1 MPIFRISGSKVQK
14 IKPTKFSGVDI
25 EKQLQR
31 LIENNLDTIFEMTF
45 IETEFSTTHGGR
57 IDTLAIDNDKR
68 PVIIE
73 YKADKSS
80 TVLLQG
86 LYYMDWLVENKAEF
100 EKVVRNRLHHEV
112 PINWKSGI
120 RLILIAKSFEI
131 WDKFAVNRIKEE
143 VELYEYTLYENNE
156 IKLEKATLPKDFRGT
171 SKKTSIT
178 SIAEYSTDSL
188 MAKIKDNKIKEI
200 VTVLREKVKLISDDI
215 EERAT
220 KEHIIFKSSINFAAI
235 YPQKKQYWLDIKMS
249 RDEVR
254 KQFPKLDVRPHKDP
268 VFSHI
273 RCNENTDI
281 EQLIVLIEQAYEN
294 TQ

>member
-1 MPIFRISGSKVQK
+1 MPIFKISGKKVQK
-14 IKPTKFSGVDI
+14 IKPSKFSGNDK

-31 LIENNLDTIFEMTF
+31 LIENNLDTIFEMTY
-45 IETEFSTTHGGR
+45 IDTEFSTTHGGR
-57 IDTLAIDNDKR
+57 IDTLAIDNVNR

-100 EKVVRNRLHHEV
+100 EKIVRNRLNNEV
-112 PINWKSGI
+112 PVNWNSGV

-156 IKLEKATLPKDFRGT
+156 IKLEKTALPKDFRGAA
-171 SKKTSIT
+171 KTSIT
-178 SIAEYSTDSL
+178 STSEYSPEDL
-188 MAKIKDNKIKEI
+188 MSKIKDDEIREI
-200 VTVLREKVKLISDDI
+200 VTKLREQVKLIADDI

-220 KEHIIFKSSINFAAI
+220 KEHIIFKSSVNFAAI
-235 YPQKKQYWLDIKMS
+235 YTQKKQYWFDVKLT
-249 RDEVR
+249 RDEVK
-254 KQFPKLDVRPHKDP
+254 KQFGSLDVRPHKDE
-268 VFSHI
+268 VFTHI
-273 RCNENTDI
+273 RCNDKTDI
-281 EQLIVLIEQAYEN
+281 AQLITLAEQAYEN

>member
-1 MPIFRISGSKVQK
+1 MPIFIISGNKVQK
-14 IKPTKFSGVDI
+14 IKPTRFSGVDV

-31 LIENNLDTIFEMTF
+31 LIENNLGTIFEMIF
-45 IETEFSTTHGGR
+45 IETEFSTNHGGR

-100 EKVVRNRLHHEV
+100 EKVVRNKLHNEV
-112 PINWKSGI
+112 PINWKGGI

-143 VELYEYTLYENNE
+143 VELYENILYENNE
-156 IKLEKATLPKDFRGT
+156 IKLEKTTLPKDFRGA
-171 SKKTSIT
+171 SKTSIT
-178 SIAEYSTDSL
+178 SIAEYSVDTL
-188 MAKIKDNKIKEI
+188 MAKIKDDRIKEI
-200 VTVLREKVKLISDDI
+200 VTVLREKLKLISDDI

-220 KEHIIFKSSINFAAI
+220 KELIIFKSSIKFAAI
-235 YPQKKQYWLDIKMS
+235 YPQKKQYWFDVKMS
-249 RDEVR
+249 REEVR
-254 KQFPKLDVRPHKDP
+254 KQFAKLDVRPHKDA
-268 VFSHI
+268 VFTHI
-273 RCNENTDI
+273 RCNENTNI
-281 EQLIVLIEQAYEN
+281 EQLIALAEQAYES

>member
-1 MPIFRISGSKVQK
+1 MPIFRISGNRVQK
-14 IKPTKFSGVDI
+14 IKPTGFLGADI
-25 EKQLQR
+25 EKQLQK
-31 LIENNLDTIFEMTF
+31 LIENNLNAIFEMTF
-45 IETEFSTTHGGR
+45 IETEFSTSHRGR
-57 IDTLAIDNDKR
+57 IDTLAIDKDKR

-100 EKVVRNRLHHEV
+100 AQLVRNKLHNDV

-143 VELYEYTLYENNE
+143 VELYEYILYENNE
-156 IKLEKATLPKDFRGT
+156 IKLEPTTLPKDFRG
-171 SKKTSIT
+171 SSKTSIT
-178 SIAEYSTDSL
+178 SIAEYSADKL
-188 MAKIKDNKIKEI
+188 MTKIKDNRIKEI
-200 VTVLREKVKLISDDI
+200 VTALREKLKLISDHI

-220 KEHIIFKSSINFAAI
+220 KEHIIFKSSVNFAAI
-235 YPQKKQYWLDIKMS
+235 YPQKKQYWFDVKIS
-249 RDEVR
+249 REEVR
-254 KQFPKLDVRPHKDP
+254 KQFGKLDVRPHKDA
-268 VFSHI
+268 VFTHI
-273 RCNENTDI
+273 RCNEKTNI
-281 EQLIVLIEQAYEN
+281 EQLTALAEQAYEN

>member
-1 MPIFRISGSKVQK
+1 MPIFRISGNIIQK
-14 IKPTKFSGVDI
+14 IKPTKFSGADI

-31 LIENNLDTIFEMTF
+31 LIEKNLNTIFEMTF
-45 IETEFSTTHGGR
+45 IETEFSTSHRGR

-100 EKVVRNRLHHEV
+100 EKVVRNKLHNEV
-112 PINWKSGI
+112 PINWRSGI

-156 IKLEKATLPKDFRGT
+156 IKLEKTTLPKDFRG
-171 SKKTSIT
+171 SSKTSIT
-178 SIAEYSTDSL
+178 SIAEYSADNL
-188 MAKIKDNKIKEI
+188 MTIIKDNRIKEI
-200 VTVLREKVKLISDDI
+200 VTVLREKLRLISDDI

-220 KEHIIFKSSINFAAI
+220 KYHIIFKSSVNFAAI
-235 YPQKKQYWLDIKMS
+235 YPQKKQYWFDVKIS
-249 RDEVR
+249 REEVR
-254 KQFPKLDVRPHKDP
+254 KQFVKLDVRPHKDN
-268 VFSHI
+268 VFTHI
-273 RCNENTDI
+273 RCNENTNI
-281 EQLIVLIEQAYEN
+281 EQLIALAEQAYEN

>member
-1 MPIFRISGSKVQK
+1 MPIFRISGDKVQK
-14 IKPTKFSGVDI
+14 IKPTKFSGVDT

-31 LIENNLDTIFEMTF
+31 LIENNLNTIFEMTF
-45 IETEFSTTHGGR
+45 IDTEFSTTHGGR
-57 IDTLAIDNDKR
+57 VDTLAIDNDKR

-100 EKVVRNRLHHEV
+100 EKIVKNKLHNEV

-156 IKLEKATLPKDFRGT
+156 IKLEKTTLPKDFRG
-171 SKKTSIT
+171 SSKTSIT
-178 SIAEYSTDSL
+178 SITEYSADNL
-188 MAKIKDNKIKEI
+188 MAKIKDSRIREI
-200 VTVLREKVKLISDDI
+200 VTVLREKLRLISDQI

-220 KEHIIFKSSINFAAI
+220 KNNIEYKSSINFAAI
-235 YPQKKQYWLDIKMS
+235 YPQKKQYWFHVRMS
-249 RDEVR
+249 RDEAR
-254 KQFPKLDVRPHKDP
+254 RQFPKLDVRPHKDK
-268 VFSHI
+268 VFTYI
-273 RCNENTDI
+273 RCNENTKI
-281 EQLIVLIEQAYEN
+281 EQLVALAEQAYEN